1 VRDSTWPFCL
11 GAVQRPAARPDPPTG
26 SWIRAFVCSARRA
39 AQFYGSKVTQARD
52 LTSKL
57 DDDDRAKYGPGF
69 KVLRAAPSA
78 PAQFAAEAVLTAY
91 TLMAAAAGVVDA
103 YTHITGEKWK
113 PYGAA
118 GRRPATVGQPAKPRS
133 PPSGEAVRAESQDRA
148 WLPHSSLPDGP
159 ACGRTPP
166 VVKTRPTKK
175 ARGARSPCEKFRD
188 WVRSRHPDNS
198 AVDKR
203 FLTVHHEYCP
213 LKDLVA

>member
-57 DDDDRAKYGPGF
+57 DDDDRAKYGRGF

-91 TLMAAAAGVVDA
+91 TLMAAGR
-103 YTHITGEKWK
+103 GR
-113 PYGAA
+113 
-118 GRRPATVGQPAKPRS
+118 GRR
-133 PPSGEAVRAESQDRA
+133 
-148 WLPHSSLPDGP
+148 LHPHHRREMETL
-159 ACGRTPP
+159 
-166 VVKTRPTKK
+166 
-175 ARGARSPCEKFRD
+175 
-188 WVRSRHPDNS
+188 WSR
-198 AVDKR
+198 
-203 FLTVHHEYCP
+203 
-213 LKDLVA
+213 